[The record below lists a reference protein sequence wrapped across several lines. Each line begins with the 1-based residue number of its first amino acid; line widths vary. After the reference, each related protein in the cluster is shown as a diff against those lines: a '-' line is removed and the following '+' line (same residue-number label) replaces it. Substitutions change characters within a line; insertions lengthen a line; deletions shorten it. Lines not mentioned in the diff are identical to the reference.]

1 MVPNGPDLYKVR
13 PGRFTGPR
21 TGRPVKTRAE
31 LPSPLSERVREP
43 DLPNTWQP
51 PDLAPRVKAKLVA

>member
-13 PGRFTGPR
+13 PGKFTGPR

-31 LPSPLSERVREP
+31 LPSPLSEMVREP
-43 DLPNTWQP
+43 DLPDTWQP